1 MSGDERAF
9 LTGPRCN
16 TPVFAPKLRKVG
28 YAWLLVQGLFTAVA
42 PKQSLKL
49 NVKLWGFP
57 FENAGD
63 LEAEDWYLRTVRA
76 AGVGMLAAGGV
87 GLLLE
92 DRAHESDSDDAA
104 AEDKDVVEVAR

>member
-1 MSGDERAF
+1 
-9 LTGPRCN
+9 
-16 TPVFAPKLRKVG
+16 VFTPKLRKVG
-28 YAWLLVQGLFTAVA
+28 YAWVLVQGLFAAVA

-57 FENAGD
+57 FENACD
-63 LEAEDWYLRTVRA
+63 LEPTDWYVRTVRA

-92 DRAHESDSDDAA
+92 DRAQDAEGDDAA
-104 AEDKDVVEVAR
+104 ADDEDVVEVDV

>member
-1 MSGDERAF
+1 
-9 LTGPRCN
+9 
-16 TPVFAPKLRKVG
+16 VFTPKLRKLS
-28 YAWLLVQGLFTAVA
+28 YAWLVVQGLFTAVA
-42 PKQSLKL
+42 PQKSLQL

-63 LEAEDWYLRTVRA
+63 LEAKPWYLRTVRA

-92 DRAHESDSDDAA
+92 DRAEDSDSEADSAGDDVDDGAI
-104 AEDKDVVEVAR
+104 EVEV

>member
-1 MSGDERAF
+1 MF
-9 LTGPRCN
+9 T
-16 TPVFAPKLRKVG
+16 PKLRKLS
-28 YAWLLVQGLFTAVA
+28 YAWLLVQGLFTALA

-63 LEAEDWYLRTVRA
+63 LEAKPWYLRTVRA

-92 DRAHESDSDDAA
+92 DRAESAESGDDADA
-104 AEDKDVVEVAR
+104 DTGADTDADDDDGAIEVEV

>member
-1 MSGDERAF
+1 MF
-9 LTGPRCN
+9 T
-16 TPVFAPKLRKVG
+16 PKLRKAG

-42 PKQSLKL
+42 PKLSLQL

-63 LEAEDWYLRTVRA
+63 LEPTDWYVRTMRA
-76 AGVGMLAAGGV
+76 TGVGMLAAGGV

-92 DRAHESDSDDAA
+92 DRAQETDGDETTEQDVG
-104 AEDKDVVEVAR
+104 EGENDGVVEVEV

>member
-1 MSGDERAF
+1 MF
-9 LTGPRCN
+9 T
-16 TPVFAPKLRKVG
+16 PKLRKVG
-28 YAWLLVQGLFTAVA
+28 YAWVLVQGLFAAVA
-42 PKQSLKL
+42 PKRSLDL

-63 LEAEDWYLRTVRA
+63 LEPTDWYVRTVRA

-92 DRAHESDSDDAA
+92 DRAQDDDATV
-104 AEDKDVVEVAR
+104 EDDDEDVVEVEV

>member
-1 MSGDERAF
+1 
-9 LTGPRCN
+9 
-16 TPVFAPKLRKVG
+16 VFTPKLRKVG

-42 PKQSLKL
+42 PRQSLQL
-49 NVKLWGFP
+49 NVTLWGFP

-63 LEAEDWYLRTVRA
+63 LEPTDWYLRTVRA

-92 DRAHESDSDDAA
+92 DRAQEVGGDESPDDD
-104 AEDKDVVEVAR
+104 EDVVEVEV

>member
-1 MSGDERAF
+1 
-9 LTGPRCN
+9 
-16 TPVFAPKLRKVG
+16 VFTPKLRKVG
-28 YAWLLVQGLFTAVA
+28 YAWVLVQGLFAAVA
-42 PKQSLKL
+42 PKRSLDL

-63 LEAEDWYLRTVRA
+63 LEPTDWYVRTVRA

-92 DRAHESDSDDAA
+92 DRAQDDDATV
-104 AEDKDVVEVAR
+104 EDDDEDVVEVEV